1 MKAAMK
7 KTVSDLAA
15 ISALLLLGMTTALAD
30 GKRLKD
36 SISIPHE
43 TVVNGTKLKPGTY
56 EIRFDADASEVSVL
70 KGSQVI
76 ATARASV
83 KEGEKAV
90 RKTETYYSTTDKG
103 MALTKL
109 VFKGDDRAILLDHS
123 NGSATA
129 GQ

>member
-7 KTVSDLAA
+7 KTVSNLAV
-15 ISALLLLGMTTALAD
+15 ISALLLLGVTTSLAD
-30 GKRLKD
+30 GNKLKD

-56 EIRFDADASEVSVL
+56 EIRFDADANEVSVL
-70 KGSQVI
+70 KGGQVI
-76 ATARASV
+76 VTAKASV

-90 RKTETYYSTTDKG
+90 RRTETYYSTTDKG
-103 MALTKL
+103 VTLTKL
-109 VFKGDDRAILLDHS
+109 VFKGDERAILLNHS